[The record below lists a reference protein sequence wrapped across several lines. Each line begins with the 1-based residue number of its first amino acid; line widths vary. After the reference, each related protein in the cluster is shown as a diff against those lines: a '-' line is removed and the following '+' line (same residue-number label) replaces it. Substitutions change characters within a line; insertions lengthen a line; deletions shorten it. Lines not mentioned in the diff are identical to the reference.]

1 MLFLADKEDIESIT
15 CNIWLLFTEHLHM
28 GGVLR

>member
-15 CNIWLLFTEHLHM
+15 CNIWHLFTKQLHM
-28 GGVLR
+28 RGILR